1 MDDEYQRGGESKA
14 ERLDRNWNELLQE
27 LRVTQTGVQIL
38 TGFLLALP
46 LQQRFTELSSFAV
59 AVYLSAVVL
68 SLVSTCLL
76 IAPVSMHRVLF
87 RQRRKGT
94 LVDAGDVLARAGLLA
109 LSLAIAAVA
118 TLIFTVVVSQS
129 AGVAAGAL
137 AVVLF
142 GGVWLVLPLHM
153 REGDGNPPSG

>member
-129 AGVAAGAL
+129 AGVVAGAL

-153 REGDGNPPSG
+153 REGDGDPPSG

>member
-129 AGVAAGAL
+129 AGVVAGAL